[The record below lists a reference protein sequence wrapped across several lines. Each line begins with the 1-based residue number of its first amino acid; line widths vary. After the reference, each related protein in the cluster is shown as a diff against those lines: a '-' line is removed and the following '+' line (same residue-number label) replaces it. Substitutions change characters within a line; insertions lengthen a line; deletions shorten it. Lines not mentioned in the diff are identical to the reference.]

1 MKRKDEPQLLALGQ
15 RVRARRRALG
25 WSMERL
31 ARECGM
37 HWTYVGEV
45 ERGQCNLGYLNLV
58 RLADALGVS
67 VAQLVSDG

>member
-1 MKRKDEPQLLALGQ
+1 MKPRNEPQLLALGQ

-37 HWTYVGEV
+37 HFTYVGQV
-45 ERGQCNLGYLNLV
+45 ERGQCNIGYVNLV
-58 RLADALGVS
+58 RLADALGVP
-67 VAQLVSDG
+67 VARLVSDE